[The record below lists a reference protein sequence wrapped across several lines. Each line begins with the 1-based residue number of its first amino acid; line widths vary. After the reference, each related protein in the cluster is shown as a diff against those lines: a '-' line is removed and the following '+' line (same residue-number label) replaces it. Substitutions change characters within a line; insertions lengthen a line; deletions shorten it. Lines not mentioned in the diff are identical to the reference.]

1 MIDRIRGTLVAK
13 GQESA
18 VVEVGGI
25 GLRLEMSSYSLRQ
38 AGPVGEDAALLT
50 YLHVRED
57 DLQLY
62 GFTSEE
68 ERNLFRLLIG
78 VSKIGPR
85 LALTTLSRRPAEL
98 RRAIASGDVAL
109 FQSIP
114 GIGKKTAERV
124 ILELREKV
132 GEVAAVAAGVTAEE
146 LADSTGNLATAR
158 AALEELGLT
167 PAEAEGLLAGQ
178 DPAGSVNEMVRQ
190 ALSKRRG

>member
-1 MIDRIRGTLVAK
+1 VIDRIRGTLVAK

>member
-1 MIDRIRGTLVAK
+1 MIDRIRGTLVAR
-13 GQESA
+13 GPESA

-25 GLRLEMSSYSLRQ
+25 GLRLEMSAHSLRQ
-38 AGPVGEDAALLT
+38 FGPVGEEAALLT

-57 DLQLY
+57 DLQLF

-132 GEVAAVAAGVTAEE
+132 GEVAAVAAGVTEEE
-146 LADSTGNLATAR
+146 LADSAGNLATAR